1 MKIFNIE
8 PDGLYTTLKHF
19 QKSGCGNQYF
29 SDLNYNGRTVTLNNK
44 KVVNFANCCYLGIE
58 KHPELINGAIEAVKR
73 YGSQNSFTRA
83 LASSPLY
90 HELETNIRRIFPG
103 NPVVY
108 SSTTLAHYSALPLLA
123 KENDA
128 IILDAY
134 VHNSVR
140 TASMLCKANGTM
152 VVLSKHNDMEFLKYL
167 IKRLKKEGY
176 RNIWYCADGIYSIY
190 GNGCNIPALH
200 QLLNEEDN
208 FYAYIDDAHGIGWT
222 GKNGMGYIMG
232 NYGLHKKMIVIGS
245 FSKSV
250 GCGGAFIT
258 THDED
263 LADYLKLSSQTY
275 IFTIPM
281 SPSIL
286 GALNASLNLHLSDEI
301 SQYQSELLEKIEY
314 FKTVCEQLS
323 VPITK
328 KENTP
333 IFMIKIGEDAHI
345 LNKQNKLT
353 EKGFFAST
361 AIFPA
366 VNKGEGG
373 IRISISRH
381 ITKEDIECLLESISK
396 LLQTSPMPEMIVQ

>member
-1 MKIFNIE
+1 MKIFDIE
-8 PDGLYTTLKHF
+8 PNGLYSTLKHF
-19 QKSGCGNQYF
+19 QESGCGNQYF
-29 SDLNYNGRTVTLNNK
+29 NDPNFNGRTITVNNR

-58 KHPELINGAIEAVKR
+58 KHPALINGAIEAVKR
-73 YGSQNSFTRA
+73 YGSQNSFSRT
-83 LASSPLY
+83 LASSPLF
-90 HELETNIRRIFPG
+90 HELETNLKQVFPG
-103 NPVVY
+103 NPIVY

-123 KENDA
+123 RENDA

-152 VVLSKHNDMEFLKYL
+152 VVLARHNDMEFLKYL

-190 GNGCNIPALH
+190 GNGCNVPALH
-200 QLLNEEDN
+200 QILDEEDN

-222 GKNGMGYIMG
+222 GKNGMGYILG

-245 FSKSV
+245 LSKSMA
-250 GCGGAFIT
+250 CAGAFIT
-258 THDED
+258 THDEE

-281 SPSIL
+281 PPSIL
-286 GALNASLNLHLSDEI
+286 GALNASLNLHLTNEI
-301 SQYQSELLEKIEY
+301 TQYQAELQEKIAY
-314 FKTVCEQLS
+314 FKTVSEQLS
-323 VPITK
+323 IPLPK

-333 IFMIKIGEDAHI
+333 IFMIKIGEDNHI
-345 LNKQNKLT
+345 LEKQNKLT
-353 EKGFFAST
+353 EKGFFTST

-373 IRISISRH
+373 IRLSLTRH
-381 ITKEDIECLLESISK
+381 IKKEDIESLLENIAK
-396 LLQTSPMPEMIVQ
+396 LIHIKTKPEMIVQ